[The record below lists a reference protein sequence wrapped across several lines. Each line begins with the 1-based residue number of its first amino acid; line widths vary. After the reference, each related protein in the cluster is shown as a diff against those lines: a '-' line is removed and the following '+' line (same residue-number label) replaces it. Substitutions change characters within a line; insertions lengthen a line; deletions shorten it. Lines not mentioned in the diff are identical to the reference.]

1 MIDPTTD
8 LRELP
13 VKFIS
18 VGASTNIFA
27 GSDVYN
33 STCDFLMLDVQRPYE
48 LLCTSGVLQTK
59 ALHGNQYNHLT
70 LHELVRAGESLSRLH
85 RLPISLLRPLISY
98 QVCLQTACS
107 CQRVR
112 PVRGGRRGH
121 SSSLRASLTAETR
134 PSGPSE

>member
-48 LLCTSGVLQTK
+48 LLCTSGMLQTK
-59 ALHGNQYNHLT
+59 ALHGNQYDHLT
-70 LHELVRAGESLSRLH
+70 LHEVWLGLENHCQDGTAFQLVCCA
-85 RLPISLLRPLISY
+85 P
-98 QVCLQTACS
+98 
-107 CQRVR
+107 
-112 PVRGGRRGH
+112 
-121 SSSLRASLTAETR
+121 
-134 PSGPSE
+134 